1 MKVLIA
7 VSELSPFASS
17 GELAQRAEDLLCN
30 SSGVVDVECVMP
42 LYSVIDE
49 NVYNLKPTGKGF
61 QVPVA
66 DKLENAE
73 IWEGIHPV
81 CNVKVWFIAS
91 RYFERDGLYGNITGD
106 YPDNS
111 ERFVFFS
118 RAVLELANVISKP
131 DIILS
136 NDWQTALIPLY
147 MTEVYQKNGLMK
159 NVKTALFIHDI
170 RFQGRFWLYDLYI
183 LNLGWEVF
191 SPEKLEFYNDINFL
205 KGGIVY
211 SDAIIAMNEDYL
223 QKICSQTEGCGLHG
237 IINKYQDKIIPV
249 CEGCSA
255 LSKEKMKEGGYS
267 ERLKEIY
274 MSVAN
279 SKQSSTKEQ

>member
-7 VSELSPFASS
+7 ASELQPFASS
-17 GELAQRAEDLLCN
+17 GALAETLSCLI
-30 SSGVVDVECVMP
+30 SSISGHVDIEYVMP
-42 LYSVIDE
+42 LYSMIDE
-49 NVYNLKPTGKGF
+49 SIYDIKPTGKGF

-66 DKLENAE
+66 DKIENAVV
-73 IWEGIHPV
+73 WVGRHPESG
-81 CNVKVWFIAS
+81 VKVWFIEN
-91 RYFERDGLYGNITGD
+91 RYFQRDGLYGNITGD

-118 RAVLELANVISKP
+118 RAVLELANVISRP
-131 DIILS
+131 DIIHC

-147 MTEVYQKNGLMK
+147 MREVYQKNGQMK
-159 NVKTALFIHDI
+159 DVKTVLFIHDV

-211 SDAIIAMNEDYL
+211 SDALFAVNVDYL
-223 QKICSQTEGCGLHG
+223 TRICSDSEGCGLDG
-237 IINKYQDKIIPV
+237 ILRKYSAKLFPV
-249 CEGCSA
+249 CESCRTFSCDDWKG
-255 LSKEKMKEGGYS
+255 EKLGKRMLELYTQVTGTH
-267 ERLKEIY
+267 
-274 MSVAN
+274 
-279 SKQSSTKEQ
+279 TKAV